1 MVITFLSFRIII
13 FTKDTKEL
21 VEPVEGTDKYR
32 KTFSFY
38 VYEKNLEA
46 QDHQIKLIGGMSF
59 PVNLLTAI
67 AAAIG
72 MVGVLKK
79 IPILVRI
86 WAYNLA
92 FYLGWWASW
101 VSKKH
106 LNTQNLT
113 TQSQAVIEPGVL
125 ATDFT
130 IPPWAVVVAT
140 IAAVLLCAAC
150 MFFVYWLTV
159 LASQICAENEKN
171 KVQEKFVLLNDN

>member
-38 VYEKNLEA
+38 VYEKTLEA
-46 QDHQIKLIGGMSF
+46 HDHQIKLIGGMSF

-101 VSKKH
+101 VSKIY

-159 LASQICAENEKN
+159 LASQICAENEKS
-171 KVQEKFVLLNDN
+171 KVQKIFVLNDN

>member
-38 VYEKNLEA
+38 VYEKTLEA
-46 QDHQIKLIGGMSF
+46 HDHQIKLIGGMSF

-101 VSKKH
+101 VS
-106 LNTQNLT
+106 TEQ
-113 TQSQAVIEPGVL
+113 
-125 ATDFT
+125 D
-130 IPPWAVVVAT
+130 PP
-140 IAAVLLCAAC
+140 
-150 MFFVYWLTV
+150 
-159 LASQICAENEKN
+159 
-171 KVQEKFVLLNDN
+171 